1 MRMNKMRRLFYVL
14 IAFAMMAT
22 LVPSTEVSANSAT
35 PNGDYTVGVSLYKN
49 DTELSMANST
59 VNPLAV
65 LKVND
70 GVYTIELD
78 FTTMTMSG
86 VEGYLSGVEYYTD
99 GSTKT
104 TTAAVNVL
112 EQGTATSGAS
122 YVKKISFNIPDTS
135 TTDTYLKVGIVVE
148 GMMTMDQDVI
158 LRVDYSSLPE
168 EVVSKDDLTTKVT
181 EAEAITGGS
190 YTAAS
195 FAALQTAINEAK
207 TVLNDTTAT
216 QTQVNDK
223 LAALQAA
230 INGLIDNT
238 STEGAT
244 LVKRQEVD
252 VVQLASTGAAS
263 TEEDAW
269 VEYTGV
275 VETYSN
281 GVTLMTLQTKTA
293 GKSGLTAYLKS
304 FKIMNADGVYLEA
317 LYGDLDEE
325 GFPTSVTF
333 PIEIKE
339 GTVVEELLM
348 AYMPVPT
355 PSYFLTMFPDGH
367 EVGQK
372 LQIEWDNAVTV
383 LDFTELNALIDS
395 AKAYD
400 SSEYTEESF
409 AALTAAI
416 TAAETVSANASSTQ
430 AEIDAQVAALQAAI
444 DGLVVV
450 EADVLEDGVYEVPV
464 ALWHATEDQASMA
477 NSALLPTSRIVVS
490 DGEATMYIYTQ
501 EMQFGTITASLQELK
516 IVSLARSYTNAVVET
531 KDADGNPTSFSFIL
545 PHMNE
550 YLDVL
555 VNPQVAL
562 MGNQDIAARLKID
575 YTAMEKVSDD
585 TDLSV
590 APGATDD
597 SGNTGNTGNTSN
609 PTTPAATN
617 QSASVAAGDTTNSA
631 LLLAMLVMAGMAG
644 MYVTARAKK
653 Q

>member
-22 LVPSTEVSANSAT
+22 LVPSTEVSAADT
-35 PNGDYTVGVSLYKN
+35 GTIAEGEYDVTVGLYNATAPENLSMSADVLKSDAKLKVENGEWYLYLTFQETVIMSYPAVTDKVSYFENKDASSDVANAKDTEVISTFIPSFTSEAKPEVVKLKVPEKNQTDIYVSL
-49 DTELSMANST
+49 DTSGRTST
-59 VNPLAV
+59 AIVRVNYGDL
-65 LKVND
+65 
-70 GVYTIELD
+70 IE
-78 FTTMTMSG
+78 TN
-86 VEGYLSGVEYYTD
+86 
-99 GSTKT
+99 KT
-104 TTAAVNVL
+104 TLTSLVTTANGYDKANY
-112 EQGTATSGAS
+112 TS
-122 YVKKISFNIPDTS
+122 
-135 TTDTYLKVGIVVE
+135 
-148 GMMTMDQDVI
+148 
-158 LRVDYSSLPE
+158 
-168 EVVSKDDLTTKVT
+168 
-181 EAEAITGGS
+181 
-190 YTAAS
+190 AS
-195 FAALQTAINEAK
+195 FSALQTAITNAN
-207 TVLNDTTAT
+207 TVLANADAT
-216 QTQVNDK
+216 QAEVNEQTT
-223 LAALQAA
+223 LLQEA
-230 INGLIDNT
+230 INGLVGIT

-252 VVQLASTGAAS
+252 VVQLSSSSVAS

-339 GTVVEELLM
+339 ETVVEELLM

-372 LQIEWDNAVTV
+372 LQIEWDSAVTV
-383 LDFTELNALIDS
+383 LDFTELNALISS

-409 AALTAAI
+409 TALATAI
-416 TAAETVSANASSTQ
+416 TAAETVSANANSTQ
-430 AEIDAQVAALQAAI
+430 AEIDAQVVALQEAI

-450 EADVLEDGVYEVPV
+450 EADVLADGVYEVPV
-464 ALWHATEDQASMA
+464 DLWHASEDKASMA
-477 NSALLPTSRIVVS
+477 ASALLPTSRIVVS

-531 KDADGNPTSFSFIL
+531 KDADGNPISFSFVL

-585 TDLSV
+585 TDLSI
-590 APGATDD
+590 APGTA
-597 SGNTGNTGNTSN
+597 NNNTGNTSN
-609 PTTPAATN
+609 TTTPAATN

-644 MYVTARAKK
+644 MYVTARTKK